1 MSTALVEPLPGEP
14 SHCTDDDFTDL
25 YRRYHPQLLRYVTAH
40 FGPRD
45 ADEIAQEAL
54 ARALRALDRRRTEPE
69 TWAWL
74 VRVARNLACDHA
86 RSRRLC
92 EATDDATVL
101 HDAPI
106 EETAQPEPALL
117 LNERRGLVRRALKS
131 LPPSQ
136 RRILVLYE
144 VDELNCPTI
153 AQLVGSTEYAVRK
166 ALQRA
171 RRSFAA
177 EVQALGGGASAL
189 IWGLRTAF
197 RRRPRGLSALTASTA
212 ICAIAGSVVLTV
224 TVNPAP
230 QVLHPGLAEP
240 VASATAESGHGGV
253 RYAILRLAG
262 AGPTRGGASR
272 AVGKPSGSGTDG
284 TVGIRIPRTPLSPGE
299 KSSWAYEVD
308 VPLVGPVG
316 WEHTTV
322 TEPGDDTIC
331 SLPQVSC
338 DLLR

>member
-1 MSTALVEPLPGEP
+1 VSTALVEPFAGP
-14 SHCTDDDFTDL
+14 HCSDDDFTDL

-45 ADEIAQEAL
+45 ADEIAQESL
-54 ARALRALDRRRTEPE
+54 TRALRALDRRRTEAE

-92 EATDDATVL
+92 EATDDDTVL
-101 HDAPI
+101 HDTPI
-106 EETAQPEPALL
+106 DETAQPEPALL
-117 LNERRGLVRRALKS
+117 LDERRGLVRRALKS

-177 EVQALGGGASAL
+177 EVRALGGGASGLVWA
-189 IWGLRTAF
+189 LRTAF

-212 ICAIAGSVVLTV
+212 LCAVAGSLVLSV
-224 TVNPAP
+224 TLDPAQP
-230 QVLHPGLAEP
+230 HTAHPSLAEP
-240 VASATAESGHGGV
+240 VASATVDGGHGGV

-262 AGPTRGGASR
+262 ARSGAVGGGAR
-272 AVGKPSGSGTDG
+272 AAQVAGGGTAG
-284 TVGIRIPRTPLSPGE
+284 RAVGIRIPRTPLSPGE
-299 KSSWAYEVD
+299 KSSFRYEVD
-308 VPLVGPVG
+308 VPMVGRVG

-338 DLLR
+338 DALR

>member
-54 ARALRALDRRRTEPE
+54 ARALRALDRRRSEAE

-86 RSRRLC
+86 RARRLC
-92 EATDDATVL
+92 EATDDAEVL

-177 EVQALGGGASAL
+177 EVQALGGGASAVL
-189 IWGLRTAF
+189 WGIRTAF

-212 ICAIAGSVVLTV
+212 LCAIAGSVALTV
-224 TVNPAP
+224 AADPAP
-230 QVLHPGLAEP
+230 RPARPHTTEP
-240 VASATAESGHGGV
+240 VASATADSGHGGV
-253 RYAILRLAG
+253 RYAVLRAAVTHAAG
-262 AGPTRGGASR
+262 GGGTRATTTHGSAAGTSAP
-272 AVGKPSGSGTDG
+272 
-284 TVGIRIPRTPLSPGE
+284 IQIPHTKLSPGE
-299 KSSWAYEVD
+299 KTSVGYGVD
-308 VPLVGPVG
+308 VPMVGRVG
-316 WEHTTV
+316 YDNTLV
-322 TEPGDDTIC
+322 TEPGDGVIC
-331 SLPQVSC
+331 SLDPVDC
-338 DLLR
+338 A